1 MAVDAHAAASAAL
14 WAFVKEAN
22 CGADMIPAHT
32 FLSTHAVTAST
43 KNFIVQSVTL
53 SIGSTSCG
61 YGGTVPLNMED
72 MEASPDLLI
81 GYLPPRMAGKKVGH
95 FVALLDVSMEVP
107 LARVEKAE
115 TESFYTGVVSV
126 GEGGAK
132 YRVMDI
138 GMYPW
143 GLGRVGHTMDTSIS
157 TWAASLGVHALAKHT
172 HATHMRTHSTHT
184 HTHMYAHRS
193 PGSPPREKLRTAALS
208 LQCIVAYFTLAQI
221 ACSCGAMIRPAHL
234 GEHGDLH
241 GIKLKYMHPDNPIRQ
256 AFHGGTYLAYLRR
269 YSDHSCTPLL
279 ATCHAQPPLFRLQEN
294 LTKRFPS
301 YSILEAFCA
310 VFDPLQLASAAALEP
325 DYGLAELNL
334 LLDHYGGVVA
344 KGDLSRRIR
353 LEWKTNEANPSAPAE
368 MSCDGSAEDEEEEE
382 ENEEEIEYVRPFINV
397 DRVLQEYPIF
407 LRAVQEQVQ
416 HTSPPRIS
424 NTHPTSHQQ
433 RNHHLYRWASG
444 SRTTPRTFPG
454 DEQLTL

>member
-1 MAVDAHAAASAAL
+1 MLGTENGVATQMQRANPRVVPCHCGGHNLALAAQQAAEEVQYLCDKYDPVLLAIYIFYHYSPTRTDGLKDAQREWDDPTLTMKRSCPTRWASKTEAVAAINDTLPSLLSDFARHAEIGKSAAAIGLNVMAHDFRFVAATAL
-14 WAFVKEAN
+14 MDDVLPVVNMLSKTMQK
-22 CGADMIPAHT
+22 ADAD
-32 FLSTHAVTAST
+32 F
-43 KNFIVQSVTL
+43 
-53 SIGSTSCG
+53 TSLVHL
-61 YGGTVPLNMED
+61 VPPVLRVLKD
-72 MEASPDLLI
+72 ME
-81 GYLPPRMAGKKVGH
+81 
-95 FVALLDVSMEVP
+95 
-107 LARVEKAE
+107 
-115 TESFYTGVVSV
+115 
-126 GEGGAK
+126 
-132 YRVMDI
+132 
-138 GMYPW
+138 
-143 GLGRVGHTMDTSIS
+143 TM
-157 TWAASLGVHALAKHT
+157 
-172 HATHMRTHSTHT
+172 
-184 HTHMYAHRS
+184 
-193 PGSPPREKLRTAALS
+193 PGP
-208 LQCIVAYFTLAQI
+208 AYKELEE
-221 ACSCGAMIRPAHL
+221 RL

>member
-1 MAVDAHAAASAAL
+1 MRRHSMAVDAHAAASAAL

-193 PGSPPREKLRTAALS
+193 PGKLHMTRLRSSLGVETLEHLMRISIEGPELGTAECESLIKRALDHW
-208 LQCIVAYFTLAQI
+208 L
-221 ACSCGAMIRPAHL
+221 
-234 GEHGDLH
+234 
-241 GIKLKYMHPDNPIRQ
+241 GIKE
-256 AFHGGTYLAYLRR
+256 RR
-269 YSDHSCTPLL
+269 MN
-279 ATCHAQPPLFRLQEN
+279 R
-294 LTKRFPS
+294 
-301 YSILEAFCA
+301 
-310 VFDPLQLASAAALEP
+310 
-325 DYGLAELNL
+325 
-334 LLDHYGGVVA
+334 
-344 KGDLSRRIR
+344 
-353 LEWKTNEANPSAPAE
+353 EW
-368 MSCDGSAEDEEEEE
+368 
-382 ENEEEIEYVRPFINV
+382 
-397 DRVLQEYPIF
+397 
-407 LRAVQEQVQ
+407 
-416 HTSPPRIS
+416 
-424 NTHPTSHQQ
+424 
-433 RNHHLYRWASG
+433 
-444 SRTTPRTFPG
+444 
-454 DEQLTL
+454 